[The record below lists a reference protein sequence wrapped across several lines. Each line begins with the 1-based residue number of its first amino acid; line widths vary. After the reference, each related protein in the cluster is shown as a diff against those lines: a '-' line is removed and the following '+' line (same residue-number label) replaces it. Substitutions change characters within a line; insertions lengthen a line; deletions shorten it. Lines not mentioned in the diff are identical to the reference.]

1 MQPKNTRIKTAMLSL
16 CNYSDSY
23 VIVKIDQIGGID
35 AVTFKNCIL
44 FISCILKIND
54 IALGDNIWWVFR
66 YCNSN
71 V

>member
-1 MQPKNTRIKTAMLSL
+1 MLSL

-35 AVTFKNCIL
+35 AVDFKNCIL

-54 IALGDNIWWVFR
+54 IALGDNI
-66 YCNSN
+66 
-71 V
+71 